1 MKIITLTIIC
11 MLTLTATL
19 TAHAGQLTEHLNY
32 NIRLGYNIGGTAPI
46 GMPATIRSMES
57 YNPGWNL
64 SYGFDVQK
72 DFSGKWGFMTG
83 LRLENKGMEVDARVK
98 NYHMEIVRGGQVLT
112 GYFTGYNK
120 VNVEEWL
127 LTLPV
132 LATYSAG
139 KNVKLKVGPYL
150 SYVMTRKFDGYA
162 YDGYLRENTPTGDR
176 IDLGV
181 SEEQRGSYDFSD
193 DMRRLQFGIDMGVDW
208 YFSHRWGAYADLS
221 WGLTGIHKSS
231 FKTIEQ
237 TLYPIF
243 GTVGLT
249 YKLK

>member
-1 MKIITLTIIC
+1 MARFLLFIIMMTTIGLNAHSEKLTDN
-11 MLTLTATL
+11 
-19 TAHAGQLTEHLNY
+19 LNY
-32 NIRLGYNIGGTAPI
+32 NIRLGYNIGGTAPVN
-46 GMPATIRSMES
+46 MPATIRGMDSFD
-57 YNPGWNL
+57 PGWNL

-72 DFSGKWGFMTG
+72 DLKGRWGAIIG
-83 LRLENKGMEVDARVK
+83 LHLENKGMEVDARVK
-98 NYHMEIVRGGQVLT
+98 NYHMEIVRGGERLA
-112 GYFTGYNK
+112 GYFTGNNV

-132 LATYSAG
+132 MATYHVGS
-139 KNVKLKVGPYL
+139 NVRLKLGPYL
-150 SYVMTRKFDGYA
+150 SYVMTHKFEGYA
-162 YDGYLRENTPTGDR
+162 YNGYLREGTPTGDR
-176 IDLGV
+176 IDMGN
-181 SEEQRGSYDFSD
+181 SKDMRGTYDFSD
-193 DMRRLQFGIDMGVDW
+193 EMRRLQFGVNVGADW
-208 YFSHRWGAYADLS
+208 YFTHRWGAYADLS